1 MISDSRIERKQV
13 EKTVGPEY
21 IALAFTAIA
30 SAVSGGTWVAN
41 KILSRQ
47 AQDIQ
52 QAFNYTN
59 SQKRRIDILEDQIN
73 RMPLDYVLK
82 VDFLRE
88 IQEMHDNFREINNK
102 LDKLM
107 EKLLTK

>member
-1 MISDSRIERKQV
+1 M
-13 EKTVGPEY
+13 GPEY
-21 IALAFTAIA
+21 LALAFTAVV
-30 SAVSGGTWVAN
+30 SAVSSGTWVAN
-41 KILSRQ
+41 KILARQ
-47 AQDIQ
+47 NKDIQ

>member
-1 MISDSRIERKQV
+1 M
-13 EKTVGPEY
+13 GPEY
-21 IALAFTAIA
+21 IALALTAVV
-30 SAVSGGTWVAN
+30 SAISGGSWVAN
-41 KILSRQ
+41 KILNRQ
-47 AQDIQ
+47 TQDIQ

-59 SQKRRIDILEDQIN
+59 SQKRRIDLLEDQIN

-88 IQEMHDNFREINNK
+88 IKDMHDNFREINNK